1 MNNIRSAIL
10 LAICTLCVY
19 PSWCNGQENGL
30 HQASVKEKN
39 AIILPDGY
47 MIINR
52 PAILLKHPTENRWFF
67 QFQSNKQFN
76 LELNAI
82 VANNQTQSSQLTKQ
96 QMNAIKSSKR
106 INPFSDPIEIL
117 PCHKLTIMISN
128 SNNKLDTSIKYLVA
142 KARITTYKKTNFVL
156 PITINSSNV
165 FKKQQEEDDDILTGT
180 TTGNQ
185 NRTETTD
192 HSKLSDKMK
201 LTLIKMKRPVP
212 DLYELHT
219 SESAASGKAL
229 VRGYKISGGSS
240 KNNLR
245 DSTVL
250 IDRTGYLTYDT
261 DRKNWL
267 FSLSSDIAQ
276 NENADLITLHPCQLL
291 ELMENIAVKATTPI
305 RFRISGNVSKYA
317 NNNYLLPFKMN
328 VIYTSDNLG
337 AS

>member
-1 MNNIRSAIL
+1 
-10 LAICTLCVY
+10 
-19 PSWCNGQENGL
+19 
-30 HQASVKEKN
+30 
-39 AIILPDGY
+39 
-47 MIINR
+47 
-52 PAILLKHPTENRWFF
+52 
-67 QFQSNKQFN
+67 
-76 LELNAI
+76 
-82 VANNQTQSSQLTKQ
+82 
-96 QMNAIKSSKR
+96 
-106 INPFSDPIEIL
+106 
-117 PCHKLTIMISN
+117 
-128 SNNKLDTSIKYLVA
+128 
-142 KARITTYKKTNFVL
+142 
-156 PITINSSNV
+156 
-165 FKKQQEEDDDILTGT
+165 
-180 TTGNQ
+180 
-185 NRTETTD
+185 
-192 HSKLSDKMK
+192 MK

-212 DLYELHT
+212 DLYEFHT
-219 SESAASGKAL
+219 SESAVSGKAL